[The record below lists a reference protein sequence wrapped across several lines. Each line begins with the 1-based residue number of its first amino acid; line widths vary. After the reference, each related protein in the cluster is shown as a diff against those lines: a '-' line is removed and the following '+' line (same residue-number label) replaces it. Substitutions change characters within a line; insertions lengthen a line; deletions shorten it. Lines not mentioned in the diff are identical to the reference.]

1 MSRPVLVKLGGSI
14 LTEKDK
20 EGVVRRAVARR
31 LTAEIAKAQVPV
43 VLFHGAGGFGHPA
56 AARLPGRG
64 PLTPER
70 RRGVARV
77 LAGVAALQAEVLAAA
92 QRAALPAVPVPVHLD
107 VTSSAGMLEGLPI
120 GRIKALLAEDFVPV
134 LCGTLVRD
142 HDEGWRVVSA
152 DELMA
157 ELAADLQPRLAVFAT
172 DVDGVLD
179 AAGNVL
185 AEVSSVDQVAPQP
198 PSAGHGGPASGYGVV
213 RSDARRD
220 ARGDAQGDTRGEAR
234 GDGPRTA
241 HRDAL
246 AVGADVT
253 GRMAGKVRHGLAIA
267 DTCPVLIVNGNMRG
281 RVGDALKGKSVP
293 GTRILAP

>member
-20 EGVVRRAVARR
+20 QGVVRRAVARR
-31 LTAEIAKAQVPV
+31 LATEIAKAQVPV

-56 AARLPGRG
+56 AERLPPGRG

-77 LAGVAALQAEVLAAA
+77 LAGVAALQSEVLAAA

-107 VTSSAGMLEGLPI
+107 VTSSAGILDDLPV
-120 GRIKALLAEDFVPV
+120 GRIQALLAEDFVPV
-134 LCGTLVRD
+134 LSGSLVRD

-157 ELAADLQPRLAVFAT
+157 ELAADLQPRLTVFAT

-179 AAGNVL
+179 RSGSVL
-185 AEVSSVDQVAPQP
+185 AEVRSVDEVVPLDTA
-198 PSAGHGGPASGYGVV
+198 SASSATPGATGP
-213 RSDARRD
+213 
-220 ARGDAQGDTRGEAR
+220 
-234 GDGPRTA
+234 
-241 HRDAL
+241 
-246 AVGADVT
+246 DVT

-267 DTCPVLIVNGNMRG
+267 DVCPVLIVNGNMRG
-281 RVGDALKGKSVP
+281 RLGDALKGKAVP
-293 GTRILAP
+293 GTRLIP